1 MNATILAHRQ
11 YVRAATHVPGWEI
24 VRGRDGSGCECWEAR
39 LRIATTEPMRQAG
52 VAAFI
57 RGPDAYALSSALARQ
72 QSIVHLFR
80 TSSPTSS
87 TTALPRSPSIRRSS

>member
-1 MNATILAHRQ
+1 MNATTLAHRQ
-11 YVRAATHVPGWEI
+11 LSALRRTYPGWEI

-52 VAAFI
+52 VAEVI
-57 RGPDAYALSSALARQ
+57 RGPDVYALSSALARQ

-80 TSSPTSS
+80 TSWPTSS